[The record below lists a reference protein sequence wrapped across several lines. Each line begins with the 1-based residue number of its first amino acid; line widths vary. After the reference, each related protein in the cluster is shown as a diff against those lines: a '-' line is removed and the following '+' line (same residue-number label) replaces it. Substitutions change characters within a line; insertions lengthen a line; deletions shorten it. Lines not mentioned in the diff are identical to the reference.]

1 MLKCQI
7 IVTGWLMNS
16 KEIEVCHQISTKD
29 LNFLLNTRCTVAS
42 HFHPHPLFMERKLE
56 AT

>member
-1 MLKCQI
+1 
-7 IVTGWLMNS
+7 MNS